1 MNYLKCKKMIKL
13 KPSNI
18 FDHYAP
24 TGCVSKIANFG
35 ITIKKAATPAI
46 IPSCE
51 ILASPSLPN
60 GGKKD
65 YTWVYILGTVI
76 VITGIIIA
84 VKIHS
89 DTKKDKEN
97 KFES

>member
-1 MNYLKCKKMIKL
+1 MLKL
-13 KPSNI
+13 RPLNI
-18 FDHYAP
+18 FECYAP

-35 ITIKKAATPAI
+35 TTIKKATIPAI

-51 ILASPSLPN
+51 IAVSQNLPN

-89 DTKKDKEN
+89 ETKKDKEN